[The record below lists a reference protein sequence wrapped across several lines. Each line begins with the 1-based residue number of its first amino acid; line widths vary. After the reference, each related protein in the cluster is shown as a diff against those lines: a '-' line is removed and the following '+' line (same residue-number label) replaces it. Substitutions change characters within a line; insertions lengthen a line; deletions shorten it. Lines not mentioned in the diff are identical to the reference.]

1 MTNRE
6 AERRALRK
14 ARILD
19 RQHYRRSNKRRID
32 YYPSP
37 EAAAVIDAMIGR
49 TPDRMRYLLNRL
61 AGVPDR
67 RPRPPNGAGLSAVI
81 DRLLLAASELP
92 EFRLPTA
99 SGLKR

>member
-19 RQHYRRSNKRRID
+19 RQSYRRANKRRID
-32 YYPSP
+32 YFPSP
-37 EAAAVIDAMIGR
+37 EAAAVIDAIAGR
-49 TPDRMRYLLNRL
+49 PPDRMRYLFRRL
-61 AGVPDR
+61 AGLPDG

-92 EFRLPTA
+92 EFQSSAA
-99 SGLKR
+99 SGSKR